1 MQTFWQQ
8 ALSQAAG
15 GLILA
20 AVAGVGFLVYS
31 VPRQLD
37 QVLTNQQNNQKI
49 WTERFGAIEGRVNKA
64 EQRIDGLDN
73 RMIRIEA
80 Q

>member
-1 MQTFWQQ
+1 MKNFWQE

-20 AVAGVGFLVYS
+20 AIGGVGFLVYS

-37 QVLTNQQNNQKI
+37 QVIHTQEAL
-49 WTERFGAIEGRVNKA
+49 TERFDAIEERVLKV
-64 EQRIDGLDN
+64 EHDMDGLQIKVT
-73 RMIRIEA
+73 RFEA
-80 Q
+80 R